1 MVEALSHEAT
11 MKEINIEGDKTTRRP
26 NHSGILGYKGRS
38 RTCHKIAVH
47 DDRLRRPVGTRS
59 TLGER
64 ADSLRSEH
72 CRMAIRMSEIWSF
85 DVMFFE

>member
-1 MVEALSHEAT
+1 MKEAT
-11 MKEINIEGDKTTRRP
+11 NIEGGRTTRRP
-26 NHSGILGYKGRS
+26 NQMKGILGYEGRS

-72 CRMAIRMSEIWSF
+72 CRMVIRMSEIWSF
-85 DVMFFE
+85 DMMFF